1 MLTRAVVTH
10 KVCGFALWSGEIRVK
25 SEKPRESTDVGEKVV
40 LSFGCTGC
48 GEATRSITG
57 STLPDAVPPKVFENP
72 GSSLLTS
79 LSAFTA

>member
-10 KVCGFALWSGEIRVK
+10 KVCGFALWSGELRMK

-48 GEATRSITG
+48 GEATRSVTG
-57 STLPDAVPPKVFENP
+57 STQLDMQFHPKCLKIQAARCYPV
-72 GSSLLTS
+72 
-79 LSAFTA
+79 